1 MKKNIKFL
9 FPVSMCILIGW
20 LVYFAMI
27 SNVTNITGWDLS
39 MAAQLAGA
47 DGGSFAWN
55 LMYSFIDIAEGPVF
69 TDFFACI
76 GMFAGAAAGWY
87 LEKIGS
93 PLAGTGVAGA
103 NKVFGWLVGA
113 QVVAVFG
120 ANLFWRYAFG
130 VYSGWFCSF
139 VPLVSITPLAILC
152 YGQPTIKKAL
162 TGIVLG
168 ILISVPLTQAII
180 NILPAGWG
188 AFCGLGLG
196 MPTATII
203 GMELMKLLPWM
214 KEQPAVEEEL
224 PVPAVSD
231 KCAEVKNSAA
241 YLTVVRVF
249 GGDFSELYFWGA
261 SWSGFGAYVG
271 SFISYILNPVGG
283 AGLPF
288 TMFTMLLASAIGMLF
303 WGPRYQEKGFAFTM
317 EGVLMIGVTG
327 TIIFA
332 WGGWA
337 ALIGFTVLSEIIGP
351 ASIHWALEQKFFQ
364 RYAACVPIQY
374 FAGIWTIIVSFICV
388 GL

>member
-1 MKKNIKFL
+1 MKKNMKFL

-20 LVYFAMI
+20 LIYFAMI
-27 SNVTNITGWDLS
+27 SNVTNITGWDISL
-39 MAAQLAGA
+39 ATQLAGA
-47 DGGSFAWN
+47 DSGSLAWN
-55 LMYSFIDIAEGPVF
+55 LMYSFVDIAEGPVF
-69 TDFFACI
+69 TDFFSCI
-76 GMFAGAAAGWY
+76 GMFAGGAAAWY

-103 NKVFGWLVGA
+103 HKVFGWLVGS

-120 ANLFWRYAFG
+120 ANLFWRLVVG
-130 VYSGWFCSF
+130 WEGWFASF
-139 VPLVSITPLAILC
+139 VPLVSIVPLAVLC
-152 YGQPTIKKAL
+152 YGQPTIKKAI
-162 TGIVLG
+162 TGIIGG
-168 ILISVPLTQAII
+168 IFISVPLTQAII

-188 AFCGLGLG
+188 LFCGLGIG
-196 MPTATII
+196 MPTATVI
-203 GMELMKLLPWM
+203 GMEIMRLLPWM

-271 SFISYILNPVGG
+271 AFISYILNPVGG

-332 WGGWA
+332 WGGWV
-337 ALIGFTVLSEIIGP
+337 ALIACTVVAEIIGP
-351 ASIHWALEQKFFQ
+351 MAIHWAMELPIMK

-374 FAGIWTIIVSFICV
+374 FAGFWTIAICLIMV
-388 GL
+388 GF